1 MDLSGSLTSSERV
14 RLQERLDDDWVLT
27 DEERKKMNAKLDAKK
42 EKKAARQSVEY
53 DNNERQTVNK

>member
-27 DEERKKMNAKLDAKK
+27 DEERKKMNAKLDAEK
-42 EKKAARQSVEY
+42 EKKAARQSVDD